1 LSPSDIV
8 EYIFTITFQYN
19 CGSTIITKEIFMS
32 TRDEFIRRMQAK
44 LEEWNADIDSLTAR
58 AGEASEDLKREY
70 DEQIALLKAKH
81 AAAQQKI
88 AELQQ
93 ESGSAWEDLKAGIE
107 LAWTAIG
114 EAIDSA
120 KSRFK

>member
-1 LSPSDIV
+1 
-8 EYIFTITFQYN
+8 
-19 CGSTIITKEIFMS
+19 MS

-44 LEEWNADIDSLTAR
+44 LEEWNADIDSLTSR
-58 AGEASEDLKREY
+58 SGEVSEDLKREY
-70 DEQIALLKAKH
+70 NDQIAILKAKQ

-93 ESGSAWEDLKAGIE
+93 EGGSAWEDLKAGAE